1 MLNQKLKK
9 VFVPNPVLS
18 EVFSTLDSKEQR
30 KFKAFILLQFLNSM
44 LDTIAILMSGVL
56 VSLGYS
62 YSTGSPPAA
71 VFDPLIKMGSRNG
84 ADIKSLI
91 AILGVAIAS
100 LLAIR
105 TISTLFTS
113 YKTYRFLA
121 IVSGRQAAS
130 LVQGIYG
137 SGFSWIRR
145 KNIQEVSFVATQGV
159 ENIYIGALG
168 QYMIYISDLVFVTI
182 VAIAL
187 FVVNPL
193 LMVISVSTFLFLGT
207 LSFLYSSKRVA
218 IYSKLLSEN
227 TILGNI
233 KVSKLVKLFREVTVS
248 GYSKA
253 LISDFSEFRNRSSL
267 NFAKLNWIQIVP
279 KFSVEIVIVLGTFA
293 VTVTSALTLG
303 FASAMSTMT
312 IFLTATSRVAP
323 AALRIQQALTQ
334 INSYLTQSALVL
346 EYTRDIKGKSN
357 DYVVDLDDHY
367 KNMENLQPPS
377 ILVSNLS
384 YSYIGAQTNVLSS
397 VDLFIASGE
406 SVAIIGE
413 SGAGKTTLCDLM
425 LGILTPTSGE
435 ILIDG
440 LSPLD
445 FQMRNPLKVAYLS
458 QEPYLFH
465 GTIRENIVLD
475 PNQQYDE
482 ERVWEALKKSKI
494 AEFVEELPGQ
504 LDYFIQGESK
514 VFSGGQA
521 QRISIARALFHE
533 PILIFLDEPTSSLDP
548 ETENDFLETL
558 DSLKGKATIITI
570 AHKPET
576 IHRMNSAVKLSN
588 GRINA
593 E

>member
-1 MLNQKLKK
+1 MLIQKLKK

-18 EVFSTLDSKEQR
+18 EVLSTLEAKDQR
-30 KFKAFILLQFLNSM
+30 KFKAFILLQFVNSM
-44 LDTIAILMSGVL
+44 LDTMAILMSGVL

-62 YSTGSPPAA
+62 YSTGSSPAT
-71 VFDPLIKMGSRNG
+71 VLDPLINLASRNG
-84 ADIKSLI
+84 VDIKTLI

-113 YKTYRFLA
+113 YKSYQFLA

-130 LVQGIYG
+130 LVKGIYG

-159 ENIYIGALG
+159 ENIFIGALG
-168 QYMIYISDLVFVTI
+168 QYMIYISDLVFVVI

-193 LMVISVSTFLFLGT
+193 LMAISVSTFLLLGT
-207 LSFLYSSKRVA
+207 LSYLYSSKRVA

-248 GYSKA
+248 GNSEA

-346 EYTRDIKGKSN
+346 EYTREIKDIGN
-357 DYVVDLDDHY
+357 HNGMDLEDQP
-367 KNMENLQPPS
+367 KIIENLQPPS

-384 YSYIGAQTNVLSS
+384 YSYLGAQANVLNS
-397 VDLFIASGE
+397 VDLAIGSGE
-406 SVAIIGE
+406 SVAIVGE

-425 LGILTPTSGE
+425 LGILKPTSGE

-440 LSPLD
+440 LSPRD
-445 FQMRNPLKVAYLS
+445 FQLRNPLKVAYLS
-458 QEPYLFH
+458 QEPHLFH
-465 GTIRENIVLD
+465 GTIRENIVLV
-475 PNQQYDE
+475 PGQQHDD
-482 ERVWEALKKSKI
+482 VQIWEALKKSKI
-494 AEFVEELPGQ
+494 ADFVAGLPGR

-533 PILIFLDEPTSSLDP
+533 PILVFLDEPTSSLDP

-558 DSLKGKATIITI
+558 DSLKGKATIVTI

-576 IHRMNSAVKLSN
+576 IHRMNTVVKLSN

>member
-1 MLNQKLKK
+1 M
-9 VFVPNPVLS
+9 
-18 EVFSTLDSKEQR
+18 
-30 KFKAFILLQFLNSM
+30 
-44 LDTIAILMSGVL
+44 AILMSGVL

-62 YSTGSPPAA
+62 YSTGSSPAA
-71 VFDPLIKMGSRNG
+71 VFDPLINLASRNG
-84 ADIKSLI
+84 VDIKTLI
-91 AILGVAIAS
+91 AILGIAIAS

-113 YKTYRFLA
+113 YKSYQFLA

-130 LVQGIYG
+130 LVKGIYG

-159 ENIYIGALG
+159 ENIFIGALG
-168 QYMIYISDLVFVTI
+168 QYMIYISDLVFVVI

-187 FVVNPL
+187 FIVNPL
-193 LMVISVSTFLFLGT
+193 LMAISVSTFLLLGT
-207 LSFLYSSKRVA
+207 LSYLYSSKRVA

-248 GYSKA
+248 GNSEA

-303 FASAMSTMT
+303 FSSAMSTMT

-346 EYTRDIKGKSN
+346 EYTREIKDIGSH
-357 DYVVDLDDHY
+357 YGVDLEDQS
-367 KNMENLQPPS
+367 KNIVNLQPPS
-377 ILVSNLS
+377 ILVSKLS
-384 YSYIGAQTNVLSS
+384 YTYLGAQANVLNS
-397 VDLFIASGE
+397 VDLAIGSGE
-406 SVAIIGE
+406 SVAIVGE

-425 LGILTPTSGE
+425 LGILKPTSGE

-440 LSPLD
+440 LSPRD
-445 FQMRNPLKVAYLS
+445 FQLRNPLKVAYLS

-475 PNQQYDE
+475 PGQQHDD
-482 ERVWEALKKSKI
+482 VQIWEALKKSKI
-494 AEFVEELPGQ
+494 ADFVAGLPGR

-533 PILIFLDEPTSSLDP
+533 PILVFLDEPTSSLDP

-558 DSLKGKATIITI
+558 DSLKGKATIVTI

-576 IHRMNSAVKLSN
+576 IHRMNKVVKLSN

>member
-1 MLNQKLKK
+1 
-9 VFVPNPVLS
+9 
-18 EVFSTLDSKEQR
+18 
-30 KFKAFILLQFLNSM
+30 
-44 LDTIAILMSGVL
+44 
-56 VSLGYS
+56 
-62 YSTGSPPAA
+62 
-71 VFDPLIKMGSRNG
+71 
-84 ADIKSLI
+84 
-91 AILGVAIAS
+91 
-100 LLAIR
+100 
-105 TISTLFTS
+105 
-113 YKTYRFLA
+113 
-121 IVSGRQAAS
+121 
-130 LVQGIYG
+130 
-137 SGFSWIRR
+137 
-145 KNIQEVSFVATQGV
+145 
-159 ENIYIGALG
+159 
-168 QYMIYISDLVFVTI
+168 

-193 LMVISVSTFLFLGT
+193 LMAISVSTFLLLGT
-207 LSFLYSSKRVA
+207 FSYLYTSKRVA

-248 GYSKA
+248 GNSEA

-346 EYTRDIKGKSN
+346 EYTREIKDMGNNHGMDSE
-357 DYVVDLDDHY
+357 DQYT
-367 KNMENLQPPS
+367 NMENLKPPS
-377 ILVSNLS
+377 ILVSKLS
-384 YSYIGAQTNVLSS
+384 YSYLGAQANVLNS
-397 VDLFIASGE
+397 VDLTIDSGE
-406 SVAIIGE
+406 SVAIVGE

-425 LGILTPTSGE
+425 LGILKPTSGE

-440 LSPLD
+440 LSPRD
-445 FQMRNPLKVAYLS
+445 FQLRNPLKVAYLS

-475 PNQQYDE
+475 PGLQYDD
-482 ERVWEALKKSKI
+482 VQIWEALKKSKI
-494 AEFVEELPGQ
+494 ADFVAGLPGR

-533 PILIFLDEPTSSLDP
+533 PILVFLDEPTSSLDP

-558 DSLKGKATIITI
+558 DSLKGKATIVTI

-576 IHRMNSAVKLSN
+576 IHRMNIVVKLSN
-588 GRINA
+588 GRING

>member
-1 MLNQKLKK
+1 MLIQKLKK

-18 EVFSTLDSKEQR
+18 EVLSTLDAKDQR
-30 KFKAFILLQFLNSM
+30 KFKAFILLQFVNSM
-44 LDTIAILMSGVL
+44 LDTMAILMSGVL

-71 VFDPLIKMGSRNG
+71 VFDPLINLASRNG
-84 ADIKSLI
+84 VDIKTLI

-113 YKTYRFLA
+113 YKSYQFLA

-130 LVQGIYG
+130 LVKGIYG

-159 ENIYIGALG
+159 ENIFIGALG
-168 QYMIYISDLVFVTI
+168 QYMIYISDLVFVVI

-193 LMVISVSTFLFLGT
+193 LMAISVSTFLLLGT
-207 LSFLYSSKRVA
+207 FSYLYSSKRVA

-248 GYSKA
+248 GNSEA

-346 EYTRDIKGKSN
+346 EYTREIKDMGNNHGMDSE
-357 DYVVDLDDHY
+357 DQYT
-367 KNMENLQPPS
+367 NMENLKPPS
-377 ILVSNLS
+377 ILVSKLS
-384 YSYIGAQTNVLSS
+384 YSYLGAQANVLNS
-397 VDLFIASGE
+397 VDLTIDSGE
-406 SVAIIGE
+406 SVAIVGE

-425 LGILTPTSGE
+425 LGILKPTSGE
-435 ILIDG
+435 I
-440 LSPLD
+440 
-445 FQMRNPLKVAYLS
+445 
-458 QEPYLFH
+458 
-465 GTIRENIVLD
+465 
-475 PNQQYDE
+475 
-482 ERVWEALKKSKI
+482 
-494 AEFVEELPGQ
+494 
-504 LDYFIQGESK
+504 
-514 VFSGGQA
+514 
-521 QRISIARALFHE
+521 
-533 PILIFLDEPTSSLDP
+533 
-548 ETENDFLETL
+548 
-558 DSLKGKATIITI
+558 
-570 AHKPET
+570 
-576 IHRMNSAVKLSN
+576 
-588 GRINA
+588 
-593 E
+593 

>member
-1 MLNQKLKK
+1 MLIQKLKK

-18 EVFSTLDSKEQR
+18 EVLSTLDANDQR
-30 KFKAFILLQFLNSM
+30 KFKAFILLQFVNSM
-44 LDTIAILMSGVL
+44 LDTMAILMSGVL

-62 YSTGSPPAA
+62 YSSGTPTAA
-71 VFDPLIKMGSRNG
+71 VFDPLINLASRNG
-84 ADIKSLI
+84 VGIKTLI

-105 TISTLFTS
+105 TVSTLFTS
-113 YKTYRFLA
+113 YKSYQFLA

-130 LVQGIYG
+130 LVKGIYG

-159 ENIYIGALG
+159 ENIFIGALG
-168 QYMIYISDLVFVTI
+168 QYMIYISDLVFVAI

-193 LMVISVSTFLFLGT
+193 LMAISVSTFLLLGT
-207 LSFLYSSKRVA
+207 LSYLYSSKRVA

-233 KVSKLVKLFREVTVS
+233 KVSKLVKLYREVTVS
-248 GYSKA
+248 GNSEA

-346 EYTRDIKGKSN
+346 EYTREIKDMGN
-357 DYVVDLDDHY
+357 RYGIDLEDQY

-377 ILVSNLS
+377 ILVSKLS
-384 YSYIGAQTNVLSS
+384 YSYFGAEANVLSS
-397 VDLFIASGE
+397 VDLAIGSGE
-406 SVAIIGE
+406 SVAIVGE

-425 LGILTPTSGE
+425 LGILKPTSGE

-440 LSPLD
+440 LSPRD
-445 FQMRNPLKVAYLS
+445 FQLRNPLKVAYLS

-475 PNQQYDE
+475 PGQQHDDV
-482 ERVWEALKKSKI
+482 RIWEALKKSKI
-494 AEFVEELPGQ
+494 ADFVAGLPGR

-521 QRISIARALFHE
+521 QRLSIARALFHE
-533 PILIFLDEPTSSLDP
+533 PILVFLDEPTSSLDP

-558 DSLKGKATIITI
+558 DSLKGKATIVTI

-576 IHRMNSAVKLSN
+576 IHRMNTVVKLSN